1 MDGKPRM
8 SHPEPRALCITG
20 RGVLLTCTRVGILA
34 GERLHALATA
44 DWTHNRNGT
53 ESVPVDGLLVLL
65 LQIFLLLLDF
75 LFLFFLFL
83 PKKRTNS

>member
-1 MDGKPRM
+1 MGGKPGA
-8 SHPEPRALCITG
+8 SPEPCLKG
-20 RGVLLTCTRVGILA
+20 RGVSLTCTSVGVLA

-44 DWTHNRNGT
+44 DGTHNRDGT
-53 ESVPVDGLLVLL
+53 ESVSVDSLLVLVLL

-83 PKKRTNS
+83 PKKRV